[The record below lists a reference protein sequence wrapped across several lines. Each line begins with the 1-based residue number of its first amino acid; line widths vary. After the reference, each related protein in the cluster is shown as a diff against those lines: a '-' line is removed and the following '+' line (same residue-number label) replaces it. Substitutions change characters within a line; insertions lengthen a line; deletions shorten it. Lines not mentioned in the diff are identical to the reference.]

1 MNKMM
6 KAAAVLA
13 ILTMLTTGF
22 VGGTFAKYATGA
34 NGSDNARVAKFG
46 VAIAAENSGF
56 GKSYKS
62 EDGKVSTT
70 YNASTDSVNATENVI
85 APGTGDTI
93 SSITITGTPE
103 VKVKVTYSAEIVLGD
118 KWLDEA
124 GAYYCPLVFT
134 VGTDTIKGL
143 DYTSADAFAAAVAEK
158 ISSFVKT
165 YEAGTDLSSSDK
177 LSVSWKWPYE
187 SGKDASDTYLGDQA
201 AAGEA
206 ATIRVDIS
214 AEVVQVD

>member
-46 VAIAAENSGF
+46 VAIVAENSVF

-62 EDGKVSTT
+62 EGGTVSTT
-70 YNASTDSVNATENVI
+70 YNASTDSVYATENVI

-93 SSITITGTPE
+93 SNITITGTPE
-103 VKVKVTYSAEIVLGD
+103 VDVKVTYRAEIVLGD
-118 KWLDEA
+118 KWLNEA
-124 GAYYCPLVFT
+124 GAFYCPLVFK
-134 VGTDTIKGL
+134 VGNETIKGL
-143 DYTSADAFAAAVAEK
+143 DFDSADLFAAAVAEK
-158 ISSFVKT
+158 ISAFVKT
-165 YEAGTDLSSSDK
+165 YDAGTDLSSGDG
-177 LSVSWKWPYE
+177 LSVSWEWPYE
-187 SGKDASDTYLGDQA
+187 SGNDEADTYLGDQA
-201 AAGEA
+201 ANGNA